1 MNAQD
6 LIKLLQQSLE
16 NNVSVPHEVTQEIIL
31 VLEFNCDFMLDG
43 KWSLVYTPPDSWM
56 SDEWNT
62 NNAWTVARMEAPF
75 CDSTGLRRWSGSTPL
90 NAYKNAITSLE
101 LT

>member
-16 NNVSVPHEVTQEIIL
+16 NGVPPPPEVIQEAIL
-31 VLEFNCDFMLDG
+31 VLEHNCDFMLDG
-43 KWSLVYTPPDSWM
+43 KWSVFYTPPDSWM

-62 NNAWTVARMEAPF
+62 NNAWTVARQEAPF
-75 CDSTGLRRWSGSTPL
+75 CDRAGNRRWSGATPL